1 MKPRTEPP
9 TEPIPDAELEQ
20 LLRDSRQLE
29 DAPDPVLRRAFAIWK
44 PRARAASPW
53 RRLLAV
59 LSFDSDAAPGLAPAL
74 AFGVRSAG
82 GTRQL
87 LYAVDGRDI
96 DLRIVPAGGAG
107 WRLLGQVLGP
117 DLAGRVQVRVG
128 GTELQATLDELAE
141 FKVEPVPPGECH
153 VELELGETVLE
164 LPVFTLPER

>member
-20 LLRDSRQLE
+20 LLRDGRQLE
-29 DAPDPVLRRAFAIWK
+29 SAPEPVLRRAFAIWQ
-44 PRARAASPW
+44 PRAQAASPW

-59 LSFDSDAAPGLAPAL
+59 LSFDSNAAPALAPAL
-74 AFGVRSAG
+74 GFGVRSAG

-96 DLRIVPAGGAG
+96 DLRIVPAGDAG

-117 DLAGRVQVRVG
+117 DLVGRVQVRVG
-128 GTELQATLDELAE
+128 GTELQAKLDELAE
-141 FKVEPVPPGECH
+141 FRLEPVPPGECH
-153 VELELGETVLE
+153 VELQLGETVLE
-164 LPVFTLPER
+164 LPVFTLPDR